1 MITFKNI
8 AGNKFLAVGTI
19 QRKSALNGEKSL
31 TGTLYDG
38 DDVLNKIDKG
48 WSLEFD
54 NEPYI
59 VTYFERNDN
68 DNSVSFDAIHKFF
81 WDMAKNVLY
90 SETSGSH
97 TIKWYLDQIF
107 ANTGY
112 SYALNFNPN
121 AIAKDNWGM
130 KNKLSLFNDVITSI
144 EGEFE
149 INGTLVS
156 IFKNIG
162 TDLST
167 IVRYGFNLSDMTI
180 ENDASG
186 FVTYGEGFGAYA
198 DQDNM
203 TGDRLHVTYTSPL
216 ASVYGK
222 LQAEPIDD
230 QRYTIES
237 NLLDAVKSQVDASFS
252 ISVNLSLYDLSVA
265 GYPYKMA
272 NVGDWLTAVDENL
285 DFKQRIR
292 IISIDDEFAADGT
305 RISYSVT
312 AGDIGLTKKYQD
324 ANASIVN
331 KVEDAVISAGQAA
344 TDANIA
350 LIAANGKNKS
360 YHLNDIND
368 LPKTANE
375 GDLAWVQSGDGR
387 VLYIYTKKA
396 DGTYYWEKRIDPEMG
411 EQIEAGVNEAIAQA
425 NENTATAIEQ
435 NNVSQQEVMNNIAKS
450 QADLAIKDGD
460 FNNKAQAMAD
470 KALADAKS
478 NTTQVAQDAL
488 NSANQNIADAKKS
501 VTDDIAREASD
512 RASAVNALDT
522 KAKVYVDAAKKD
534 VLETVNKEITDRQNA
549 VTALDTKAQGY
560 ANTAKTDALNAL
572 TKEVTNRQNAVSELD
587 TKSTNAVN
595 QAKSDINDTIN
606 SLSVGGRN
614 YLLNSNGST
623 LDKWTPVNGWSIIS
637 DADRGNVFTFT
648 PTTSWT
654 GGSTN
659 SLSQTRTDFPKNKTV
674 TVSFWAKASVDGA
687 KFHSEPTGGNAAAN
701 SVLNVS
707 LKTNWQRYSYTFYL
721 SAARI
726 YFMPVDS
733 GVTYWVDDL
742 QLEIGNMISDYS
754 QAPEDIVYDYTDKD
768 NQIKQTF
775 TQYQQSNDGNVSK
788 AQTDATQALGLVAT
802 KVSQTDFDTK
812 TGDLTTKYTQVKQTT
827 DSQATDI
834 VDIKKTAT
842 SQASKINS
850 ISSDVDGTK
859 QSISDIETTQDSQSD
874 KINQITSDVN
884 GTKQSITDIQTKD
897 GQQDTRMGTI
907 ETSVSGVKSDF
918 STYKADANGRIST
931 AQTTAQTA
939 VDGLKNKVS
948 QTDYNTKTGQLQ
960 TDLTTTTQ
968 TANQAKIDIVSIK
981 QTDTSQDS
989 RMNTIESDANG
1000 TKQTVSQL
1008 QTVQGQQ
1015 SGSISTLQQRADG
1028 FDATV
1033 TKVNNLAVG
1042 GRNLLINTSNAQS
1055 GYPIKFA
1062 NTSIVSGTTQKIT
1075 FPSVGETCITK
1086 SATGETYYRF
1096 NVPTSGNMVNIVAGK
1111 SYTFS
1116 ADLMGN
1122 VPYLALRHQN
1132 QSGGASWTGDFK
1144 SDLGVTTTYKR
1155 VSITFTVPKNATGFY
1170 LSLQAYSD
1178 SALTNTTITD
1188 AQYFSFKRVKFEEG
1202 TIATSYEY
1210 APEDVDSAT
1219 AKAQL
1224 TADNATLSIN
1234 NYKADAD
1241 GRISKVQSDIV
1252 TNANSISTKVSQ
1264 SDYNTKTSDLT
1275 TQLNAT
1281 TTTATQSKQDIADIK
1296 TKDTSQD
1303 ARMTTIESDASGTKT
1318 TVSNLQKTQ
1327 DTQVGNISTL
1337 QQRADGFDA
1346 DVETINGAT
1355 AKAQLTAD
1363 NATTALANYKTD
1375 ADGRITKAQSDV
1387 TQTAALIA
1395 TKVSQSDYNAKT
1407 GQLSTDVS
1415 NAQQTANSAVTT
1427 IGSYKTTND
1436 NRVTAAETKISQ
1448 NASDILLRAAKTDL
1462 DAAKQ
1467 DYSTQISQVKVDV
1480 NSVSTTVSSVKAQVD
1495 GLQFTNINMLDNSG
1509 FEMPLSSTT
1518 GTISIVDG
1526 SNSTRPVPF
1535 GKYMALVDNL
1545 VNTVANDLYG
1555 AFFFNNQVNLKAN
1568 TQYTISYYYS
1578 VAGTAGYQHSDYALD
1593 ANGKIIFGIAAEHA
1607 TTDVTGGQMVWK
1619 RFAKT
1624 FTLSDDAVVSGLR
1637 IGFVSNVDGRGWK
1650 VVDNIKIEIGNKA
1663 TDYSPS
1669 PYDNDYKFASQ
1680 QVTIDGITNTV
1691 SNQGSSINSL
1701 TTRVQTAEGNISTA
1715 TNSITNMQSTITQT
1729 TNQITQEIADRKTE
1743 DTNILQSSK
1752 DFTTSS
1758 ITDSENGT
1766 KSLITQTSDS
1776 IIAQIGNT
1784 NLIPNSEFDPLNKN
1798 WYAVPAVGAT
1808 IGNALSLTKS
1818 GQFMDR
1824 SIINGSRGILY
1835 SGTQWII
1842 SEPTIVQAGKAVSIS
1857 ICAGRSDTTN
1867 GSSATLDF
1875 GLALFDS
1882 NKQYLRNTGSLNPI
1896 FNVTYKDLQKYVIEN
1911 ISIPSDAYYVSIILK
1926 HSSNV
1931 SDSIYQPMINYG
1943 ARSTKYSPTFG
1954 TSASSTVLSLFK
1966 DNWSIGISDNI
1977 GAITSG
1983 IVGNNNSMSL
1993 ISKNVII
2000 DSPSTQITGTAWINS
2015 AMIKDGSI
2023 GTAQIGDASIT
2034 SAKIID
2040 LDVSRLTGNTTQ
2052 FIKSNWDSA
2061 YGNVSIDPDSIL
2073 LNAKSGSTMLTS
2085 VSIGSLG
2092 MKIAMPGVAG
2102 FLSDTMINSGGIS
2115 FQHAGGTYGS
2125 FGMLGNGFT
2134 TQYSPT
2140 GGAPLGITVGDGKNN
2155 DAADMAFGIS
2165 VTQNSGSA
2173 PQLIWAGAST
2183 GKVSSSYRTWDN
2195 PAGFIIADNIK
2206 FSTWDN
2212 TASKV
2217 EIDDTVNF
2225 YNYAPIQLYGM
2236 RFSDGTTRE
2245 LHLGGKDFSSG
2256 AKWFGFL
2263 DGVDQAGFGTDNTGD
2278 VMFFMKG
2285 QVYSLYTML
2294 GKLGMR

>member
-198 DQDNM
+198 DQENM

-237 NLLDAVKSQVDASFS
+237 NLLDAVKSQVDGSFS

-272 NVGDWLTAVDENL
+272 NVGDWLNAVDENL

-292 IISIDDEFAADGT
+292 IISIDDAFAADGT

-324 ANASIVN
+324 ANASIAN

-425 NENTATAIEQ
+425 NENTATAIEE
-435 NNVSQQEVMNNIAKS
+435 NNISQQEVMNDIAKS

-470 KALADAKS
+470 EALANAKA
-478 NTTQVAQDAL
+478 NTGTVAQETLDT
-488 NSANQNIADAKKS
+488 ANQNIAVAKS
-501 VTDDIAREASD
+501 DLTDGLQKEVSD
-512 RASAVNALDT
+512 RTS
-522 KAKVYVDAAKKD
+522 
-534 VLETVNKEITDRQNA
+534 A

-560 ANTAKTDALNAL
+560 VNAAKTDVLETVN
-572 TKEVTNRQNAVSELD
+572 KEVTDRQNAVSALD
-587 TKSTNAVN
+587 TKATNAVN
-595 QAKSDINDTIN
+595 QAKSDINATIN
-606 SLSVGGRN
+606 ALSVGGRN

-623 LDKWTPVNGWSIIS
+623 LSLWTPVSGWQVVS
-637 DADRGNVFTFT
+637 DSTRGNVFSFT
-648 PTTSWT
+648 PTATWT

-659 SLSQTRTDFPKNKTV
+659 SISQSRTDFTTGVDV

-687 KFHSEPTGGNAAAN
+687 KFHSEPTGGNATEN
-701 SVLNVS
+701 SLFNTT
-707 LKTNWQRYSYTFYL
+707 LTTTWKRYSYTFVL
-721 SAARI
+721 KTNRV
-726 YFMPVDS
+726 YFMPVDA
-733 GVTYWVDDL
+733 GTIYYLDDL
-742 QLEIGNMISDYS
+742 QLETGNMLSDYK
-754 QAPEDIVYDYTDKD
+754 QAPEDVVLDYTTKD
-768 NQIKQTF
+768 NEIKT
-775 TQYQQSNDGNVSK
+775 TISQYQTTNDEKVSK
-788 AQTDATQALGLVAT
+788 VQTDATTALGLVAT
-802 KVSQTDFDTK
+802 KVSQTDYDTK

-834 VDIKKTAT
+834 VDIKATAT

-918 STYKADANGRIST
+918 STYKTDANGRIST

-948 QTDYNTKTGQLQ
+948 QTDYNAKTGQLQ

-968 TANQAKIDIVSIK
+968 TANQAKTDIVSIK

-989 RMNTIESDANG
+989 RMNTIESDARG
-1000 TKQTVSQL
+1000 TKQTVGQL

-1042 GRNLLINTSNAQS
+1042 GRNLLLNSAFINGFNNWSNENNSWTIDSSTYQGNPIIKSPATTGS
-1055 GYPIKFA
+1055 GSRIIQRFTNPPASDSKVTVSFNARGNDSNSIILVTLFNS
-1062 NTSIVSGTTQKIT
+1062 NTVSIPLSSSFSRYTVSFTIPNDFG
-1075 FPSVGETCITK
+1075 
-1086 SATGETYYRF
+1086 
-1096 NVPTSGNMVNIVAGK
+1096 VPQIYFWNNVAGNNVFLNSIK
-1111 SYTFS
+1111 V
-1116 ADLMGN
+1116 DVGN
-1122 VPYLALRHQN
+1122 VATD
-1132 QSGGASWTGDFK
+1132 WT
-1144 SDLGVTTTYKR
+1144 
-1155 VSITFTVPKNATGFY
+1155 P
-1170 LSLQAYSD
+1170 
-1178 SALTNTTITD
+1178 
-1188 AQYFSFKRVKFEEG
+1188 
-1202 TIATSYEY
+1202 
-1210 APEDVDSAT
+1210 APEDGEQAT

-1224 TADNATLSIN
+1224 TADTARTE
-1234 NYKADAD
+1234 
-1241 GRISKVQSDIV
+1241 IS
-1252 TNANSISTKVSQ
+1252 
-1264 SDYNTKTSDLT
+1264 
-1275 TQLNAT
+1275 
-1281 TTTATQSKQDIADIK
+1281 
-1296 TKDTSQD
+1296 
-1303 ARMTTIESDASGTKT
+1303 
-1318 TVSNLQKTQ
+1318 
-1327 DTQVGNISTL
+1327 
-1337 QQRADGFDA
+1337 
-1346 DVETINGAT
+1346 
-1355 AKAQLTAD
+1355 
-1363 NATTALANYKTD
+1363 NYKTD
-1375 ADGRITKAQSDV
+1375 ADGRISKAQSDI
-1387 TQTAALIA
+1387 TQTAKDVT
-1395 TKVSQSDYNAKT
+1395 TKVSQSDYNSKT
-1407 GQLSTDVS
+1407 SELTTKVST
-1415 NAQQTANSAVTT
+1415 AQQTADSAVTT
-1427 IGSYKTTND
+1427 IGSYKTSND
-1436 NRVTAAETKISQ
+1436 NRVAASETKISQ
-1448 NASDILLRAAKTDL
+1448 NANDITLRATTSDL
-1462 DAAKQ
+1462 NAAKS
-1467 DYSTQISQVKVDV
+1467 DYTAQIAQVKVDAQAV
-1480 NSVSTTVSSVKAQVD
+1480 TTTVSQI
-1495 GLQFTNINMLDNSG
+1495 Q
-1509 FEMPLSSTT
+1509 TT
-1518 GTISIVDG
+1518 V
-1526 SNSTRPVPF
+1526 N
-1535 GKYMALVDNL
+1535 KLNQNNL
-1545 VNTVANDLYG
+1545 VNNSQLNPDYSGWHVISPWGKSVTNELTNNGVESNSGGMWVWHDWNDQKEWIYSDPIAINQGSTLSGSVMAAMPSPPSSGQPLALYIRTYDANKTV
-1555 AFFFNNQVNLKAN
+1555 VNSWGLNINYDMVNATFKKFSLDNKIAGSDARYVSLMFAWN
-1568 TQYTISYYYS
+1568 VGGRISFGKPMLVFGTTTGDY
-1578 VAGTAGYQHSDYALD
+1578 VAGPY
-1593 ANGKIIFGIAAEHA
+1593 NNNNK
-1607 TTDVTGGQMVWK
+1607 
-1619 RFAKT
+1619 
-1624 FTLSDDAVVSGLR
+1624 VSSLQ
-1637 IGFVSNVDGRGWK
+1637 VSL
-1650 VVDNIKIEIGNKA
+1650 
-1663 TDYSPS
+1663 
-1669 PYDNDYKFASQ
+1669 
-1680 QVTIDGITNTV
+1680 DGITSTV
-1691 SNQGSSINSL
+1691 SKTTSDVSSL
-1701 TTRVQTAEGNISTA
+1701 TTRVQTAEGTLSTA
-1715 TNSITNMQSTITQT
+1715 TDNISGMQTKLT
-1729 TNQITQEIADRKTE
+1729 TTANQVTQEITDRANGDSNT
-1743 DTNILQSSK
+1743 LQSSK
-1752 DFTTSS
+1752 DFTQSS
-1758 ITDSENGT
+1758 ITSAVNGVNST
-1766 KSLITQTSDS
+1766 ISQTASG
-1776 IIAQIGNT
+1776 ILAQVDTMNMVT
-1784 NLIPNSEFDPLNKN
+1784 NSEFDPTNVG
-1798 WYAVPAVGAT
+1798 WYVMSNAVGSGLGSAWNAPIT
-1808 IGNALSLTKS
+1808 SGFANWSIVGGSRLIRYDVGTWYTSELRTAGAGNVYSA
-1818 GQFMDR
+1818 
-1824 SIINGSRGILY
+1824 SII
-1835 SGTQWII
+1835 
-1842 SEPTIVQAGKAVSIS
+1842 
-1857 ICAGRSDTTN
+1857 AGRSAAPAQST
-1867 GSSATLDF
+1867 ALDF
-1875 GLALFDS
+1875 RIGFWDS
-1882 NKQYLRNTGSLNPI
+1882 GKKLLGTVSAGNIIDGAA
-1896 FNVTYKDLQKYVIEN
+1896 YKGIAKYSIEN
-1911 ISIPSDAYYVSIILK
+1911 KTAPTGTAYVSAIIA
-1926 HSSNV
+1926 HSGAA
-1931 SDSIYQPMINYG
+1931 SDIIGRPMLSSG
-1943 ARSTKYSPTFG
+1943 ANAVPYTPTTAT
-1954 TSASSTVLSLFK
+1954 TSSSTILSLLK

-1977 GAITSG
+1977 GNITSG
-1983 IVGNNNSMSL
+1983 IVGNSNSMSL

-2015 AMIKDGSI
+2015 AMIKDGAI
-2023 GTAQIGDASIT
+2023 GTAQIGDAAIT
-2034 SAKIID
+2034 NAKIAN
-2040 LDVSRLTGNTTQ
+2040 LDVSKITGNVTN
-2052 FIKSNWDSA
+2052 FIQSYWNGV
-2061 YGNVSIDPDSIL
+2061 Y
-2073 LNAKSGSTMLTS
+2073 GSTTITS
-2085 VSIGSLG
+2085 SGMTIVSPGTVALFNVNG
-2092 MKIAMPGVAG
+2092 MTLDG
-2102 FLSDTMINSGGIS
+2102 
-2115 FQHAGGTYGS
+2115 AGGMTRVA
-2125 FGMLGNGFT
+2125 NGFT
-2134 TQYSPT
+2134 QIYSAT
-2140 GGAPLGITVGDGKNN
+2140 HENIGMIGHQKDVDHDNVDYITFSLNGYRTTNEGDSHWVGGSDFYGGDGMGFGVSNKKGTYDLKLRWDSDLIAGYKGEIQGWHAS
-2155 DAADMAFGIS
+2155 DA
-2165 VTQNSGSA
+2165 
-2173 PQLIWAGAST
+2173 
-2183 GKVSSSYRTWDN
+2183 
-2195 PAGFIIADNIK
+2195 FI
-2206 FSTWDN
+2206 F
-2212 TASKV
+2212 
-2217 EIDDTVNF
+2217 DDKT
-2225 YNYAPIQLYGM
+2225 YHKGYA
-2236 RFSDGTTRE
+2236 
-2245 LHLGGKDFSSG
+2245 DFSGGVTMSGAYSEGTRSLHTQGMSISTG
-2256 AKWFGFL
+2256 AKWFGFM
-2263 DGVDQAGFGTDNTGD
+2263 DSSNSTGFGTDQTND
-2278 VMFFMKG
+2278 VLFYVKG